1 MWKIENGNIL
11 LTRGD
16 TLRIPIVI
24 SDYELQEG
32 DIIEMTCRESDE
44 ENAKI
49 LFNILA
55 DSNGV
60 INILPGHTKDLAF
73 NGEYVYDIQA
83 TLNNGADVVT
93 YGIKR
98 FRILKEA
105 TY

>member
-1 MWKIENGNIL
+1 MYEIKEGNIF

-16 TLRIPIVI
+16 TLHIPVVV
-24 SDYELQEG
+24 SGHELQEG

-49 LFNILA
+49 LFNIVA
-55 DSNGV
+55 DSNGI
-60 INILPGHTKDLAF
+60 INILPEHTKGLAF

>member
-1 MWKIENGNIL
+1 MWKIDNGNIL

-16 TLRIPIVI
+16 TLRIPIII
-24 SDYELQEG
+24 SDYELQEN

-55 DSNGV
+55 DSNGI
-60 INILPGHTKDLAF
+60 INILPEHTKDLAF